1 MQINDYE
8 ASVDAYHSSGASRLK
23 LDGGKVLISQNISIL
38 LGIVELVKT
47 SYKFQLLGHSNIFQI
62 RVI

>member
-38 LGIVELVKT
+38 LVIVELVET
-47 SYKFQLLGHSNIFQI
+47 SYNSDYLATRIFFK
-62 RVI
+62 